1 MSTVPSWLLRHTV
14 QVEEYLGS
22 GAYGDQYGA
31 PETVRCLVVDNPK
44 MVRNGQ
50 GEEVMSSSSY
60 IAKPTHRPAEN
71 SRVTMPLTGQRRTIV
86 AVKIVTAPGLPTPDN
101 TEVFLN

>member
-1 MSTVPSWLLRHTV
+1 MSTVPGWLLRHRV
-14 QVEEYLGS
+14 QVEEYEGG
-22 GAYGDQYGA
+22 GAYGDQYA
-31 PETVRCLVVDNPK
+31 AAVEVKCLIVENPR

-60 IAKPTHRPAEN
+60 IAKPTHIPAEN
-71 SRVTMPLTGQRRTIV
+71 SRVTMPQTGQRRTVV

-101 TEVFLN
+101 SEVFLN